1 MDRIRNAI
9 TMNDFGNKGLIA
21 RMAPLPEGEAIY
33 LGAIIGR
40 VSEAK
45 EKAGHL
51 PDGSPSI
58 SIVLSGEFEANV
70 EGVDD
75 PIVAPAVFLP
85 TAFARLAFNQFTHMP
100 AGSVL
105 KFALKIYAV
114 RTSKQTV
121 YRYDIRS
128 GLARVQD
135 SLADLRRAAAMAG
148 IRMIGHERDATETVV
163 ELDPG
168 DVQEIHPAISMPAA
182 GAPEAP
188 ALGEDTGPEPS
199 AASGQKNGV
208 GGDGG
213 EPAGYEGEPA
223 GYEGETIDH
232 ETGEI
237 IPAKAAKGAG
247 RARRLR

>member
-1 MDRIRNAI
+1 MERIRNAI
-9 TMNDFGNKGLIA
+9 TMNDFGNKGLIG
-21 RMAPLPEGEAIY
+21 RMAPLPVGEAVY

-70 EGVDD
+70 EGVED

-85 TAFARLAFNQFTHMP
+85 SSFARLAYSQFQHMQ

-105 KFALKIYAV
+105 KFALEIFAV

-135 SLADLRRAAAMAG
+135 SLADLRRDAAAAG
-148 IRMIGHERDATETVV
+148 IRMIGHERESTETVV
-163 ELDPG
+163 QLDPA
-168 DVQEIHPAISMPAA
+168 DVTELPQETPAPTAD
-182 GAPEAP
+182 APRAP
-188 ALGEDTGPEPS
+188 AGGDDTGPEAG
-199 AASGQKNGV
+199 AASGQKIG
-208 GGDGG
+208 
-213 EPAGYEGEPA
+213 PAADAAKPA
-223 GYEGETIDH
+223 GETIDS
-232 ETGEI
+232 ETGEVL
-237 IPAKAAKGAG
+237 PAMAASSQRGPRRP
-247 RARRLR
+247 RAT